1 MGGGCWG
8 ALCRVFTCV
17 PPGPGAGHP
26 HRQVD
31 GSPSP
36 PLSD

>member
-31 GSPSP
+31 GSLSP